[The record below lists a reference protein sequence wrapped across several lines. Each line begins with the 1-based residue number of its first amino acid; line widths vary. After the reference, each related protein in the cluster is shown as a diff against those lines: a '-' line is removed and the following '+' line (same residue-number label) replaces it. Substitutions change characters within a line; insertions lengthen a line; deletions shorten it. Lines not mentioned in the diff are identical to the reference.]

1 MPRSMNTAE
10 KKLMLRIDTAA
21 NLEKASK
28 LQSNRGVDLTGANL
42 NASRRSQQ
50 FLNSNK
56 KFAASIHVDC
66 RGAATQQSNRL
77 NKRVSRL
84 ETMQYK
90 LRNKDSGS
98 EDNNKRRKFMIN
110 ELRLERQKLDSIFDT
125 IKSEIV
131 HCQNG
136 LKDLFTTANQTFEA
150 RAVVVKEI
158 KLLHRQERA
167 DINDHNEAVDV
178 CNQIIENEV
187 LRAKAN
193 ESKAHKEMLE
203 EKKARRAAKQRANNT
218 FSDKKKSKN
227 NNNNSDLEASYNRG
241 ALSDEQERNMKER
254 IANLE
259 AEHSAEAKGLPGPRG
274 DQMSTAAKKEQVLAT
289 LHHLR
294 HARRNLLLNA
304 RQAAQHTDRTVNT
317 MSNEEHNNI
326 MEDKNT
332 VPDIITAWQENEKVV
347 FDLVSEVQEIN
358 DEINE
363 AEAEVEL
370 LKRKTKRLQFN
381 ASNQDTT
388 KIQKTKDKRKELEVI
403 EKKRYKSKQQC
414 DKLKNDID
422 ALCHGVENILVS
434 TNLQSGSSDN
444 EQTVKPFSLTKFAGV
459 MEQRAIEICSAFRVW
474 QEMTKD
480 QSFMNNAKFSSTVLP
495 PLPSHKKY
503 KTLHGPNKR
512 KTGYTYSSPL
522 RGNASHT
529 SSRLSTL
536 EAVSDTP
543 LTVKEMRLLFN
554 N

>member
-90 LRNKDSGS
+90 LRNKASGS

-203 EKKARRAAKQRANNT
+203 EKKARSMGRE
-218 FSDKKKSKN
+218 S
-227 NNNNSDLEASYNRG
+227 EA
-241 ALSDEQERNMKER
+241 
-254 IANLE
+254 
-259 AEHSAEAKGLPGPRG
+259 
-274 DQMSTAAKKEQVLAT
+274 LAFGW
-289 LHHLR
+289 
-294 HARRNLLLNA
+294 RR
-304 RQAAQHTDRTVNT
+304 
-317 MSNEEHNNI
+317 
-326 MEDKNT
+326 
-332 VPDIITAWQENEKVV
+332 
-347 FDLVSEVQEIN
+347 SE
-358 DEINE
+358 
-363 AEAEVEL
+363 
-370 LKRKTKRLQFN
+370 
-381 ASNQDTT
+381 
-388 KIQKTKDKRKELEVI
+388 
-403 EKKRYKSKQQC
+403 C
-414 DKLKNDID
+414 
-422 ALCHGVENILVS
+422 
-434 TNLQSGSSDN
+434 
-444 EQTVKPFSLTKFAGV
+444 
-459 MEQRAIEICSAFRVW
+459 
-474 QEMTKD
+474 
-480 QSFMNNAKFSSTVLP
+480 
-495 PLPSHKKY
+495 
-503 KTLHGPNKR
+503 
-512 KTGYTYSSPL
+512 
-522 RGNASHT
+522 
-529 SSRLSTL
+529 
-536 EAVSDTP
+536 
-543 LTVKEMRLLFN
+543 
-554 N
+554 